1 MASNKKYLITGV
13 LVVFLAILFYNLYMI
28 SAGDEISDLSKMNT
42 NDQKNLQVRVYL
54 AKELPIDVNR
64 SSGSSSFSVRDVTG
78 TLYKAEGPADLPED
92 FHTAKLVIMNGHM
105 HPGYFHAASIVE
117 VIQ

>member
-1 MASNKKYLITGV
+1 MSSNKKYIIGGV
-13 LVVFLAILFYNLYMI
+13 LVIFLGILFYNLYMI

-78 TLYKAEGPADLPED
+78 TLYKTEGPADLPED

>member
-1 MASNKKYLITGV
+1 MASKKKYIIGVV
-13 LVVFLAILFYNLYMI
+13 LVIFLGILFYNLYMI
-28 SAGDEISDLSKMNT
+28 SAGDEMTDLSKMNT

-54 AKELPIDVNR
+54 AKELPIDVNK

-78 TLYKAEGPADLPED
+78 TLYKVDGPSDLPPD
-92 FHTAKLVIMNGHM
+92 FHTAKVLIMNGHM
-105 HPGYFHAASIVE
+105 HPGNFHAVSIVE

>member
-1 MASNKKYLITGV
+1 MAFKKKYIIGGV
-13 LVVFLAILFYNLYMI
+13 LVIFLVILFYNLYMI
-28 SAGDEISDLSKMNT
+28 SAGDEITDLSKMNT

-54 AKELPIDVNR
+54 AKELPIDVNK
-64 SSGSSSFSVRDVTG
+64 SSGASSFSVRDVTS
-78 TLYKAEGPADLPED
+78 TLYKVEGPADLPEN
-92 FHTAKLVIMNGHM
+92 FHTAKVLIMNGHM